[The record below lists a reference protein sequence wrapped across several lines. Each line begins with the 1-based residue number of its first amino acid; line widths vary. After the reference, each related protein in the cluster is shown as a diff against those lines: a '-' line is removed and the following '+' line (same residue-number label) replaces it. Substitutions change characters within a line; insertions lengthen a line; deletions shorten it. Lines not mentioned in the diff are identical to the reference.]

1 MFLTGLFLVALLILQ
16 AEAENSKESTLPAPR
31 NVHFLSVNLQN
42 VLHWERPTR
51 RENGKQLFSVHYKMY
66 GERDWKI
73 KTECR
78 NITKTYCDLS
88 NETDDYKEHYYARVR
103 SVSEAGFSNWIR
115 SGRFNPEMET
125 NFTSPKVNLEAGVCS
140 ISITLTPPKKW
151 QDVHSIPLTQTFH
164 DLKYEVLVIDNKTN
178 KSSTFFE
185 NDRIKTVDGLE
196 HDTTYCVIAW
206 SVEHSTSRKSGP
218 SEIQCTTT
226 PKDPSK
232 QMVKI
237 ILLGCVLPIFF
248 FILLFTSVCCFM
260 YNYINASDQKQPI
273 NLLQRDC
280 PSTKAFL
287 FLLPE
292 SLTINVMVLE
302 NGGNRASLHSC
313 RDADDC
319 RIPLTKQFSN
329 ESANKWKIT
338 PLATEDEKDVYR
350 SQIIGSSTT
359 ENHPGGKESVV
370 PMSDQ
375 SKQSGLSNEK
385 KISQG
390 DIAMENISCS
400 QQLQNIDQLS
410 ESLQSGYKSQMPSPL
425 LINEEAQDHV
435 EYGFL
440 TIDTR
445 LNPKYETTLH
455 SPSGEAES
463 PQEMNYLSQPLV
475 HHLNM
480 RTTGNDIDWAKVG
493 SYKAQH
499 GRICLSKM
507 PLDQEHCDFQSQF
520 QRQPAGKPP
529 VDVGEHCPIVLD
541 TNRLNQKHQKEVEES
556 DLTALD
562 WSLNNCK
569 LTLSAL
575 CVRRDSEE
583 SGSLSETIEQQSDLL
598 SSVCAEAFP
607 DVSLITEEETCLSS
621 FQEHWG
627 LCIQV

>member
-1 MFLTGLFLVALLILQ
+1 
-16 AEAENSKESTLPAPR
+16 
-31 NVHFLSVNLQN
+31 
-42 VLHWERPTR
+42 
-51 RENGKQLFSVHYKMY
+51 
-66 GERDWKI
+66 
-73 KTECR
+73 
-78 NITKTYCDLS
+78 
-88 NETDDYKEHYYARVR
+88 
-103 SVSEAGFSNWIR
+103 
-115 SGRFNPEMET
+115 MET
-125 NFTSPKVNLEAGVCS
+125 NFTSPKVKLEAGVCS

-151 QDVHSIPLTQTFH
+151 QDVHSIPLTQIFH
-164 DLKYEVLVIDNKTN
+164 DLKFEVLVIDNKTN
-178 KSSTFFE
+178 KLSTFFE

-206 SVEHSTSRKSGP
+206 SVEHPTGRKSGP

-302 NGGNRASLHSC
+302 NGGNRASLHNC
-313 RDADDC
+313 RDADDF

-400 QQLQNIDQLS
+400 QQLQNIDRLS

-425 LINEEAQDHV
+425 LINVEAQDHV

-445 LNPKYETTLH
+445 LNPKYETILH

-475 HHLNM
+475 HDLNM

-499 GRICLSKM
+499 GRTCLSKM
-507 PLDQEHCDFQSQF
+507 PLDQEHCNLQSQF

-529 VDVGEHCPIVLD
+529 VHVGEHCPIVLD
-541 TNRLNQKHQKEVEES
+541 TNRLNQKHQKEVEEP

-607 DVSLITEEETCLSS
+607 DVSLKTEEETCLSS